1 MKVYAIAAF
10 ALIMAVSTVSAA
22 SEKDKAPETAEGEL
36 KIYKRLIPADV
47 LRGKFKAKNQ
57 KKKNNYKQKLAIEVD
72 GYSWLN

>member
-47 LRGKFKAKNQ
+47 LRGKFKAKKQ
-57 KKKNNYKQKLAIEVD
+57 KKKITTNKSLQLRSMVTV
-72 GYSWLN
+72 G